1 MVTEPIVKEVDD
13 SIEDLLSLR
22 DGLSREDSTVL
33 FVSPTVYIH
42 NWKHNEYL
50 YDAYVGEANDVLSR
64 TQQHFQNDEGWHRDF
79 KKCHEEKKLF
89 VIGHPHFNK
98 SLTLDVE
105 NRLIQYMSC
114 MNSIHRLRN
123 GRGNPQRKY
132 YPCEEFEEIFSLIWG
147 KLHEANDK
155 LFASEQVIR
164 DSALFKCSPLHH
176 LSEEQLD
183 AKREILAII
192 NKASKRK
199 KTGNLVFVEGEAG
212 TGKSVLMSSLFYDLV
227 APRWNDSE
235 KEQLSKEDF
244 KQKLYKCRFI
254 INHNEQ
260 LANFNSIFRRLGLS
274 DKDDVVTKAF
284 AFIHKKEVVDVAFV
298 DEAHLLCTQGNQ
310 GYSGEDQ
317 LEDIMKLAKT
327 TVIIFDENQILTREQ
342 YIENATLIKRRNK
355 AAEKGLYYQL
365 KTQFRIQASENTKK
379 WIDEFT
385 KKKELLPIPSDKT
398 YDLKIFEDVGDLYE
412 AIKAKAGSE
421 GGRLSRI
428 LASYDWAYNN
438 TANRQKQDYEVQID
452 AWHLPWNYEISR
464 KFTKDEKKKLR
475 DLAWA
480 EQPHTIGEV
489 GSTFTIQGFDLTY
502 AGVILGPSISWD
514 KVNKK
519 IVIKGHESKN
529 GKVTSRRTLK
539 NGDSVDVSD
548 YLVQHELRVLMTR
561 GVKGMYIYAVDE
573 NLRKELLRL
582 QRQKDGE
589 LLQKDQFDNSLMYV
603 DFLPV
608 YSMRAAC
615 GRFGDGTE
623 VEPEGWVQVLGAG
636 KLDDAQFVIH
646 AEGDSMH
653 GLIEDG
659 DLCIM
664 RKLGGGNPVGKVV
677 LVQRHEESDPE
688 GGGSF
693 AIKTLTKCGDK
704 VILVSKNPE
713 AESWEI
719 NDQAE
724 HGTKYRIIA
733 EFKCVLRPKEGQG

>member
-1 MVTEPIVKEVDD
+1 MVAEPIVKEIDD
-13 SIEDLLSLR
+13 NIKDLLSLK
-22 DGLSREDSTVL
+22 DGLSKEDSTVL

-42 NWKHNEYL
+42 NWKHDEYR

-64 TQQHFQNDEGWHRDF
+64 TQQHFQSDEGWHKEF
-79 KKCHEEKKLF
+79 KKCHEGKKLF
-89 VIGHPHFNK
+89 IIGHPHFNK
-98 SLTLDVE
+98 SMTLDVE
-105 NRLIQYMSC
+105 NRLMQYMSC
-114 MNSIHRLRN
+114 MKSINHLCN

-155 LFASEQVIR
+155 LFAAEQVIR

-183 AKREILAII
+183 AKQKILEII

-199 KTGNLVFVEGEAG
+199 KKGNLVFVEGEAG

-227 APRWNDSE
+227 APIGDDPE
-235 KEQLSKEDF
+235 KKQLSKEGLE
-244 KQKLYKCRFI
+244 QKLYKCRFI

-274 DKDDVVTKAF
+274 DKDDIVTRAS
-284 AFIHKKEVVDVAFV
+284 AFIHKKEQVDVAFV

-317 LEDIMKLAKT
+317 LEDIMQLAKT

-342 YIENATLIKRRNK
+342 YVENATLIKRRNK
-355 AAEKGLYYQL
+355 AIKNGLYYQL
-365 KTQFRIQASENTKK
+365 KTQFRIQASEDTKK

-385 KKKELLPIPSDKT
+385 KGKELLPIPRDTT
-398 YDLKIFEDVGDLYE
+398 YDLKIFEDVGDLYK
-412 AIKAKAGSE
+412 AIKAKADSE
-421 GGRLSRI
+421 EGRLSRV

-438 TANRQKQDYEVQID
+438 TANRQKQDYEVQIG

-519 IVIKGHESKN
+519 IVIKGYESKN

-539 NGDSVDVSD
+539 NGNSVDVSN

-573 NLRKELLRL
+573 SLRKELLRM

-603 DFLPV
+603 DFLPF
-608 YSMRAAC
+608 YTIAAAC
-615 GRFGDGTE
+615 GKFGAE
-623 VEPEGWVQVLGAG
+623 QRVEEPIGWVRISGRLAKNENLFVVRATGHSMEPKIKDGEYCVFEYRQGAEPDNNDIVLAEHSDEIDDETRGAYSI
-636 KLDDAQFVIH
+636 KKYV
-646 AEGDSMH
+646 S
-653 GLIEDG
+653 
-659 DLCIM
+659 
-664 RKLGGGNPVGKVV
+664 
-677 LVQRHEESDPE
+677 E
-688 GGGSF
+688 GGKG
-693 AIKTLTKCGDK
+693 
-704 VILVSKNPE
+704 ILRPINPDYKD
-713 AESWEI
+713 I
-719 NDQAE
+719 VLDPTR
-724 HGTKYRIIA
+724 GYRIVG
-733 EFKCVLRPKEGQG
+733 VLRENYRVIDGN